1 MWGGVTEGVP
11 VLGVGGR
18 VQGCSG
24 WWDAHLGEGGC
35 LCTDVGN
42 NNQKVLFGS
51 C

>member
-1 MWGGVTEGVP
+1 MGVP

-24 WWDAHLGEGGC
+24 LWGAHRGMGGC
-35 LCTDVGN
+35 LCADVGN